1 MQEKPTDRLLQELE
15 QHRYLFGRAES
26 ARTARIL
33 SELAARKFTDSAS
46 LIRFHEALMF
56 VRAFPPSP
64 RVMYKA
70 EGLLNSFWKRVDQL
84 RQTGVDMDE
93 LDPLEVSG
101 LAGTKM
107 QDTLSF
113 DAARWL
119 VRRLSGRVQ
128 IDWDNY
134 EEERAMGSTWPRW
147 IPLLEEDGY
156 VEAGVPWREWL
167 QSAQGNKSASPAW
180 LISRFEDLLLPAAAK
195 AELYDSLRLPLIWDL
210 GNLPLSR
217 TRNWQSVRRV
227 FYHDA
232 PLIARNQVSLATE
245 LAQRPPELKR
255 LTREQG
261 QNILDM
267 VREVMLVRYRELYG
281 TTLSDP
287 ASVVRADFDRGVSIY
302 LWNLPADR
310 RLPLRSYVAGFTLK
324 NGVPINYVEAIG
336 LCEWMEVG
344 FNTFYTFRGGETAWI
359 YAQALRC
366 LCHLTGATCISVYPY
381 QLGHNND
388 EAIDSGAFWFYRKL
402 GFRPGSA
409 DLLALTQREESRIA
423 GKKSYKTPPK
433 TLRCLAAEHAFYEL
447 PGSEP
452 SAWDRFST
460 RNIGLKVNRRMARE
474 CNGNSALFRKTSAAK
489 VAQILGVRVVAWT
502 ALEQAA
508 FENFAV
514 VLAMVPGLK
523 SWTREEK
530 KALVQII
537 RAKAAGDEMR
547 FLHLTQNHSK
557 LRAALLKIGS

>member
-1 MQEKPTDRLLQELE
+1 MPEKPTDRLLQELE
-15 QHRYLFGRAES
+15 DQRYRFGRAES
-26 ARTARIL
+26 TRTARVL
-33 SELAARKFTDSAS
+33 SELGARKFTDSAS

-70 EGLLNSFWKRVDQL
+70 ESLLNSFWKRVDHL
-84 RQTGVDMDE
+84 RQAGVNMDE

-119 VRRLSGRVQ
+119 VRHIPGRVQ
-128 IDWDNY
+128 IAWDNY
-134 EEERAMGSTWPRW
+134 EEERAMAATWPRW

-180 LISRFEDLLLPAAAK
+180 LINRFEELPLSGAAK

-245 LAQRPPELKR
+245 LARRPPQLKR

-261 QNILDM
+261 QDILDM

-302 LWNLPADR
+302 MWNLPADR
-310 RLPLRSYVAGFTLK
+310 RLPLRAYVAGFTLK
-324 NGVPINYVEAIG
+324 NGVPINYIEAIG

-409 DLLALTQREESRIA
+409 DLLALTQREETKIA
-423 GKKSYKTPPK
+423 RKKSYKTSSR
-433 TLRCLAAEHAFYEL
+433 TLRRLAAEHAFYEL

-452 SAWDRFST
+452 GAWDGFST

-474 CNGNSALFRKTSAAK
+474 CNGKSAWLRKTSAAK
-489 VAQILGVRVVAWT
+489 VARILGVNTARWT
-502 ALEQAA
+502 TLEQAA

-514 VLAMVPGLK
+514 MLAMVPGLK

-530 KALVQII
+530 EALGQII
-537 RAKAAGDEMR
+537 RAKTAPDEMR
-547 FLHLTQNHSK
+547 FLHLMQNHSK
-557 LRAALLKIGS
+557 LRAALLRIGS

>member
-1 MQEKPTDRLLQELE
+1 MPEKPTDRLLQELE
-15 QHRYLFGRAES
+15 DQRYRFGRAES
-26 ARTARIL
+26 ARTAKVL
-33 SELAARKFTDSAS
+33 SELGARKFSDSAS
-46 LIRFHEALMF
+46 LVRFHEALMF
-56 VRAFPPSP
+56 MRAFPPSP

-70 EGLLNSFWKRVDQL
+70 ESLLNSFWKRVDQL
-84 RQTGVDMDE
+84 RQASVDMDE

-119 VRRLSGRVQ
+119 VRRLPGRVQ
-128 IDWDNY
+128 IAWDNY
-134 EEERAMGSTWPRW
+134 EEERAMAATWPRW

-180 LISRFEDLLLPAAAK
+180 LISRFEDLPLSGAAK
-195 AELYDSLRLPLIWDL
+195 AELYDSLRLPLTWDL

-245 LAQRPPELKR
+245 LARRPPELKR

-261 QNILDM
+261 QDILDM

-310 RLPLRSYVAGFTLK
+310 RLPLRAYVAGFTLK
-324 NGVPINYVEAIG
+324 NGVPTNYVEAIG

-344 FNTFYTFRGGETAWI
+344 FSTFYTFRGGETAWI

-366 LCHLTGATCISVYPY
+366 LCHLTGAT
-381 QLGHNND
+381 
-388 EAIDSGAFWFYRKL
+388 
-402 GFRPGSA
+402 
-409 DLLALTQREESRIA
+409 
-423 GKKSYKTPPK
+423 
-433 TLRCLAAEHAFYEL
+433 
-447 PGSEP
+447 
-452 SAWDRFST
+452 
-460 RNIGLKVNRRMARE
+460 
-474 CNGNSALFRKTSAAK
+474 
-489 VAQILGVRVVAWT
+489 
-502 ALEQAA
+502 
-508 FENFAV
+508 
-514 VLAMVPGLK
+514 
-523 SWTREEK
+523 
-530 KALVQII
+530 
-537 RAKAAGDEMR
+537 
-547 FLHLTQNHSK
+547 
-557 LRAALLKIGS
+557 